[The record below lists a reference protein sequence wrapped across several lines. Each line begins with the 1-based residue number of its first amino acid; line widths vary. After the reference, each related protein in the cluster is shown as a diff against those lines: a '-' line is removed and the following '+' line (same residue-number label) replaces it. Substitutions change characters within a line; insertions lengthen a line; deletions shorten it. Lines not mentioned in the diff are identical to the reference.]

1 MREFVLLSAMVCYL
15 AVPTSGLTIL
25 FDFETDAEVRQWSVR
40 SAEQDTLVGSMR
52 FATSGKWSAVFRS
65 PRWRPGMA
73 EWPALEAKPPVQDW
87 SAAEALL
94 IDLTNPT
101 DAPLTLKV
109 FITDAKTPVRRGMS
123 KVFSLAPRSS
133 HRAVIALSG
142 LPKHIDRT
150 SIALLHFF
158 TTRPA
163 DDYVIHID
171 NVALLAKGESPPP
184 YPDAYVRDLVS
195 LIMAPDLI
203 AKAKADLDRAAE
215 RIEQLIPTTSV
226 VGARFAKQVRL
237 ERVALEKAELACQ
250 AGRLSLG
257 EAKEIQSQISRK
269 TGARLESLAR
279 LARRWMR
286 QGNGAGPIV
295 GYATSMEKIL
305 PRGDVSKVRIVRS
318 QSLSLARN
326 ETEAFQVVVIPLRDV
341 QKGVRVEVDDLV
353 SETGARLSSKS
364 VDVRVVGYV
373 KTARPCYRVEHV
385 GWWPDPL
392 LDFITAVDVA
402 LGDAQAFWVRLRA
415 PKDAPAGDYRGKIR
429 VRSADRTLF
438 ECRLNV
444 RVYGF
449 TMPDRSP
456 LPTAI
461 SVYIPYVQ
469 RFAGDRWDALRP
481 VWADYLADYYIDYDH
496 LYRAGPPDW
505 DILKRLHKQ
514 GRLVSFNLRTLSHHA
529 FPAELAGRSFEEA
542 LKKLIGEVG
551 AIYRRAE
558 REGIADKAY
567 FYGFDERG
575 KKYFPILQRICAG
588 VKKALPDLKLMT
600 TTYEHSYGLGSV
612 VKDMDAWVPLT
623 PRYDP
628 LKAAK
633 ARKRGKEVWWYIC
646 CGPAHPYANWFVE
659 YPAIEARLLMGMM
672 TAKYR
677 PDGFL
682 YYAITRWPNNSKPIE
697 TGPFT
702 TWNPASFRTYNGDG
716 SLLCPGPGGRPLATI
731 RLENFR
737 DGLEDYAYARILEA
751 TVADRRA
758 AGRTQ
763 SGKADAAWLGQAEA
777 LLTVP
782 EKLVEDLRRF
792 THDPAVL
799 YDYRDKIA
807 QAIMSAGVPPADP
820 WQQ

>member
-1 MREFVLLSAMVCYL
+1 MREFVLLSAMLCCLV
-15 AVPTSGLTIL
+15 APASGLTVL
-25 FDFETDAEVRQWSVR
+25 FDFETDDDVRRWSVR
-40 SAEQDTLVGSMR
+40 TAKQDTLEGSTR
-52 FATSGKWSAVFRS
+52 FATSGKRSAVFRS
-65 PRWRPGMA
+65 PRWRTGMQ
-73 EWPALEAKPPVQDW
+73 EWPALEAKPPVQNW
-87 SAAEALL
+87 SGAQALL
-94 IDLTNPT
+94 IDLANPT

-109 FITDAKTPVRRGMS
+109 FITDAKTPPRRGMS
-123 KVFSLAPRSS
+123 KVFSLAPRSN
-133 HRAVIALSG
+133 HRALIALAEF
-142 LPKHIDRT
+142 PKHVDRKR
-150 SIALLHFF
+150 IALLHFF
-158 TTRPA
+158 TTRPG

-171 NVALLAKGESPPP
+171 NIALLAKGESPPP
-184 YPDAYVRDLVS
+184 YPDTYVKDLVA
-195 LIMAPDLI
+195 LLMAPDRI
-203 AKAKADLDRAAE
+203 AKAKADLDRAAK

-226 VGARFAKQVRL
+226 VGARLAKQVGA
-237 ERVALEKAELACQ
+237 ERAALEKADLACR
-250 AGRLSLG
+250 AGRLSLE
-257 EAKEIQSQISRK
+257 EAKEIQKQIDRK
-269 TGARLESLAR
+269 TGARLESVAQ

-286 QGNGAGPIV
+286 QGNGPGPIV
-295 GYATSMEKIL
+295 GFATSMEKIL
-305 PRGDVSKVRIVRS
+305 PRGNVSGVRIRRS
-318 QSLSLARN
+318 LSLSLARN
-326 ETEAFQVVVIPLRDV
+326 ETEAFQVVVIPLRDAMRGV
-341 QKGVRVEVDDLV
+341 QVEVDELV
-353 SETGARLSSKS
+353 SDTGARLPSKS

-373 KTARPCYRVEHV
+373 KTSRPCYRVEHI

-392 LDFITAVDVA
+392 LDFIKAVDIA
-402 LGDAQAFWVRLRA
+402 LGDTQAFWVRFRA
-415 PKDAPAGDYRGKIR
+415 PKEAPAGDYRGKIR
-429 VRSADRTLF
+429 VRSADRMLF
-438 ECRLNV
+438 ECSLNV
-444 RVYGF
+444 HVYGF

-496 LYRAGPPDW
+496 LYRPGPPDW

-514 GRLVSFNLRTLSHHA
+514 GRLVAFNLRALSHHG
-529 FPAELAGRSFEEA
+529 FPPELSGKPFEEA
-542 LKKLIGEVG
+542 LNKLTREVG

-575 KKYFPILQRICAG
+575 SKYFPVLQRICAG
-588 VKKALPDLKLMT
+588 IKKALPDLKLMT
-600 TTYEHSYGLGSV
+600 TTYDHSFGVGSV

-628 LKAAK
+628 LRAAK
-633 ARKRGKEVWWYIC
+633 ARRQGKEVWWYIC
-646 CGPAHPYANWFVE
+646 CGPAHPYVNWFVE

-682 YYAITRWPNNSKPIE
+682 YYAITRWPNNDKPIE

-737 DGLEDYAYARILEA
+737 DGLEDYAYVRILEA
-751 TVADRRA
+751 TVAARRA
-758 AGRTQ
+758 Q
-763 SGKADAAWLGQAEA
+763 PGKADADWVRQANA
-777 LLTVP
+777 LLAVP
-782 EKLVEDLRRF
+782 ETLVKNLRDF
-792 THDPAVL
+792 SQDPAAL
-799 YDYRDKIA
+799 YDYRDRIA
-807 QAIMSAGVPPADP
+807 RAIVSAGVPPADP